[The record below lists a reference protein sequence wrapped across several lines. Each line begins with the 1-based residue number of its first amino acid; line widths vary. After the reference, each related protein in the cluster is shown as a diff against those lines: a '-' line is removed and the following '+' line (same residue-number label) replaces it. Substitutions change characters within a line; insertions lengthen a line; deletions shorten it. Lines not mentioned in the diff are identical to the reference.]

1 MIWTTIFDVHDNP
14 WREWTPVLFG
24 TVFLFFAAKAAREA
38 FSRDADEFRGE
49 VMNATETRFLG
60 ILAIC
65 LGSVLMGVSV
75 YSAWNNSVDAIR
87 ALDTG
92 ASQRTEGAVTHFYQT
107 AWKGNAKDSFSVG
120 PIRVDYTDYD
130 ALATHANVIT
140 YPGCLREG
148 VPVRISYDGGRLL
161 RVEIG
166 TPAGQPRPTCRQN
179 DAPFLLPPTKS
190 SIHHG
195 G

>member
-1 MIWTTIFDVHDNP
+1 MIWTTIFDVHDKP

-24 TVFLFFAAKAAREA
+24 MTFLFFAAKAAREA
-38 FSRDADEFRGE
+38 FSRNEDEYRGE

-60 ILAIC
+60 GVAIC
-65 LGSVLMGVSV
+65 FGLILMSVAIF
-75 YSAWNNSVDAIR
+75 SAWNNSVRAIHT
-87 ALDTG
+87 LDTG
-92 ASQRTEGAVTHFYQT
+92 ADQRVEGAVTHFHQT

-120 PIRVDYTDYD
+120 PIGVDYTDYD

-148 VPVRISYDGGRLL
+148 VPVRISYSGSRVL
-161 RVEIG
+161 RIEIG
-166 TPAGQPRPTCRQN
+166 SSAGQPRPTCRQN
-179 DAPFLLPPTKS
+179 DAPFLLPPMQS
-190 SIHHG
+190 SIDHG